1 MSVSSK
7 FQAYRQKARAG
18 GRFLV
23 LMARFVVHPGDFIR
37 LYQRE
42 SAVAD
47 TVLDVAVLSLEQEF
61 QERITALEARVAELE
76 ARLSAPAPAE

>member
-1 MSVSSK
+1 
-7 FQAYRQKARAG
+7 
-18 GRFLV
+18 
-23 LMARFVVHPGDFIR
+23 MARFVVHPGDFIR